1 MSLGPGWT
9 VAEAQV
15 SASFDPSARRRAAV
29 HPVTL
34 LVVAALIVLPWV
46 EPDKFALHIL
56 SLIAIASLAAMGLQV
71 LLGYSGQL
79 SIGQAAFSGLGPYTS
94 ALFTARLGWPF
105 PLALIAA
112 GAAAATARLLRVAMT
127 G

>member
-1 MSLGPGWT
+1 

-15 SASFDPSARRRAAV
+15 TASFDRTAPRRGAV
-29 HPVTL
+29 HRVTL

-56 SLIAIASLAAMGLQV
+56 SLIAIASIAAMGLQV

-79 SIGQAAFSGLGPYTS
+79 PS
-94 ALFTARLGWPF
+94 ARRRSTASAPTPPRC
-105 PLALIAA
+105 
-112 GAAAATARLLRVAMT
+112 
-127 G
+127 

>member
-1 MSLGPGWT
+1 M
-9 VAEAQV
+9 
-15 SASFDPSARRRAAV
+15 SASFDPSARLRAAV

-56 SLIAIASLAAMGLQV
+56 SLIAIASIAAMGLQV

-79 SIGQAAFSGLGPYTS
+79 PS
-94 ALFTARLGWPF
+94 ARRRSTASAPTPPRC
-105 PLALIAA
+105 
-112 GAAAATARLLRVAMT
+112 
-127 G
+127 